1 MIESAA
7 PTATL
12 IYRRQRYEVPSGLTA
27 REAMRR
33 CHLEPELMLVVYH
46 GEVVQD
52 DLVLQPGDQIRLVP
66 AILGG

>member
-1 MIESAA
+1 MTVPAA

-12 IYRRQRYEVPSGLTA
+12 IYRRQKHEVPAGLTA

-33 CHLEPELMLVVYH
+33 CHLEPDLMLVVYR

-66 AILGG
+66 AVLGG